1 MNIFFGPP
9 HVGVQIL
16 VDRTPT
22 DLCGINGPYAVALT
36 YSSRPPPNSQP
47 QAVNIHTSAPWPD
60 TIGSFEQLAIGLNAV
75 VRTGRADTVNATL
88 AAGLMYYRIS
98 GTARPVGYT
107 TFQLGGHSVLF
118 SDEYRL
124 AASLEPTQVIGF
136 NVGGDLN
143 VPLARYVALV
153 AGYRYSRAQLS
164 ISRSG

>member
-88 AAGLMYYRIS
+88 AAG
-98 GTARPVGYT
+98 
-107 TFQLGGHSVLF
+107 
-118 SDEYRL
+118 
-124 AASLEPTQVIGF
+124 
-136 NVGGDLN
+136 
-143 VPLARYVALV
+143 
-153 AGYRYSRAQLS
+153 
-164 ISRSG
+164 